1 MARLPGGLPAWRGR
15 RLLRGAGPARACGPG
30 PATVGAARHAA
41 LHSLV
46 IEAAKYA
53 DVPPPATVALA
64 GPGTVQY
71 TGSVLRIGLPLVW
84 GLPADHLR
92 IVLAHELALPETR
105 HADLVRGLLTARA
118 SAGARPPAAAADGKL
133 AAARADAK
141 FAAARAAPDAKLLAA
156 TEPLQVTVEQVRDAA
171 AIAAGGGGLSGV
183 EDAAAALLRA
193 ATIETA
199 FAAFAAAEGR
209 HLISAA
215 SATGSHPDGPDGA
228 GAEGGTVPVRI
239 ADLHAG
245 WRLRLARWGAPA
257 VHGDT
262 LLDEVPR
269 RHPGLAADLRALREV
284 PRPGLA
290 DGAVTL
296 DDLTAEEELALAA
309 EVITG
314 DGAWTRFGDLPAE
327 VYAGEV
333 ERQARE
339 YVQAVRTVLGR
350 DPDDR
355 DELAGTL
362 LRRPVDVERARRGET
377 AEGDDQPPPPWMGV
391 VLLSVLVE
399 YTLLKKDWRR
409 EHPLV
414 ARRLVG
420 PGGEVLDLNGL
431 YQRPDEL
438 RRLLAGG
445 ATD

>member
-1 MARLPGGLPAWRGR
+1 MYRSVSSRSASPDTGAGCGTLRHMARLPGGLPAWRGR
-15 RLLRGAGPARACGPG
+15 RLLRGAGPAHAGPG
-30 PATVGAARHAA
+30 PAIVSAARHAA

-53 DVPPPATVALA
+53 DAPTPAAVTLA
-64 GPGTVQY
+64 GSGTVRH
-71 TGSVLRIGLPLVW
+71 TGGSLRVGLPLVW

-92 IVLAHELALPETR
+92 IVLAHELALPDTK
-105 HADLVRGLLTARA
+105 HADLVRGLL
-118 SAGARPPAAAADGKL
+118 
-133 AAARADAK
+133 AARE
-141 FAAARAAPDAKLLAA
+141 AAEEKVLATTGA
-156 TEPLQVTVEQVRDAA
+156 LQVTVEQVRDAA

-209 HLISAA
+209 HDL
-215 SATGSHPDGPDGA
+215 TG
-228 GAEGGTVPVRI
+228 PVRI

-245 WRLRLARWGAPA
+245 WRLRLERWGAPA
-257 VHGDT
+257 VDGGA
-262 LLDEVPR
+262 LLDEVPL
-269 RHPGLAADLRALREV
+269 RHPGLAADLRALHEV

-290 DGAVTL
+290 GDAVVL
-296 DDLTAEEELALAA
+296 DALTAEEEQALAA
-309 EVITG
+309 EIVGG
-314 DGAWTRFGDLPAE
+314 DGVWTRFEQLPVE

-350 DPDDR
+350 DPDGR

-362 LRRPVDVERARRGET
+362 LRRPVDVERARRGS
-377 AEGDDQPPPPWMGV
+377 GDDGTDVSAPPWMGV

-414 ARRLVG
+414 ARRLVA
-420 PGGEVLDLNGL
+420 PGGEVLDLNEL

-438 RRLLAGG
+438 RRLFAEGG
-445 ATD
+445 PAVTA

>member
-15 RLLRGAGPARACGPG
+15 RLLRGAGTAHGGPG
-30 PATVGAARHAA
+30 PVTVGPGCHAA
-41 LHSLV
+41 LHALV

-53 DVPPPATVALA
+53 DVPPPAAISLA
-64 GPGTVQY
+64 GSGTVSFSGA
-71 TGSVLRIGLPLVW
+71 TLRIGLPLAW

-92 IVLAHELALPETR
+92 IVLAHELALPDTR
-105 HADLVRGLLTARA
+105 HPDLVRGLLTARA
-118 SAGARPPAAAADGKL
+118 AGDP
-133 AAARADAK
+133 
-141 FAAARAAPDAKLLAA
+141 KLLAA
-156 TEPLQVTVEQVRDAA
+156 TGPLEVAVEQVRDAA

-193 ATIETA
+193 AAIGTA
-199 FAAFAAAEGR
+199 FTAFTAAEGR
-209 HLISAA
+209 HVL
-215 SATGSHPDGPDGA
+215 TGSPHVSSTDIDATATARGA
-228 GAEGGTVPVRI
+228 VSPAADISDISGMPVRI

-245 WRLRLARWGAPA
+245 WRLRLERWGAPA
-257 VHGDT
+257 VDGAA

-269 RHPGLAADLRALREV
+269 RHPGLAADLLALAEV

-290 DGAVTL
+290 ADAVAL
-296 DDLTAEEELALAA
+296 DELTAEQQQALAA
-309 EVITG
+309 EVIGG
-314 DGAWTRFGDLPAE
+314 DGGWTRFEQLPVE
-327 VYAGEV
+327 VYGSEV

-350 DPDDR
+350 DPDGR

-362 LRRPVDVERARRGET
+362 LRRPVDVEKARRGEAFGDPSST
-377 AEGDDQPPPPWMGV
+377 AAPPWMGV

-420 PGGEVLDLNGL
+420 PGGELLDLNEL
-431 YQRPDEL
+431 YQNPDEL
-438 RRLLAGG
+438 RRLLA
-445 ATD
+445 TD

>member
-15 RLLRGAGPARACGPG
+15 RLLRGAGPARAGGPG
-30 PATVGAARHAA
+30 PATVSAARHAA

-53 DVPPPATVALA
+53 DAPPPAAVALTGA
-64 GPGTVQY
+64 GTVQY
-71 TGSVLRIGLPLVW
+71 TGGVLRVGLPLVW

-92 IVLAHELALPETR
+92 IVLAHELALPDTR
-105 HADLVRGLLTARA
+105 HVDLVRGLLAARTAADAGPPGTAREA
-118 SAGARPPAAAADGKL
+118 AG
-133 AAARADAK
+133 
-141 FAAARAAPDAKLLAA
+141 AKLLAA
-156 TEPLQVTVEQVRDAA
+156 TEPLHVTVEQVRDAA

-193 ATIETA
+193 ATIDTA
-199 FAAFAAAEGR
+199 FAAFAEAEGR
-209 HLISAA
+209 HLIT
-215 SATGSHPDGPDGA
+215 ATGDGDGA
-228 GAEGGTVPVRI
+228 GPGGGTVPVRI

-257 VHGDT
+257 VHGDA

-269 RHPGLAADLRALREV
+269 RHPGLAAELRALGGV
-284 PRPGLA
+284 PKPGLA
-290 DGAVTL
+290 ADAVSL
-296 DDLTAEEELALAA
+296 DDLTAEEEQALAA
-309 EVITG
+309 EVIAG
-314 DGAWTRFGDLPAE
+314 DGAWTRFGELPTE
-327 VYAGEV
+327 VYAHEV

-339 YVQAVRTVLGR
+339 YVEAVRTVLGR

-362 LRRPVDVERARRGET
+362 LRRPVDVERARRGEP
-377 AEGDDQPPPPWMGV
+377 AGGGEDQPPPPWMGV

-399 YTLLKKDWRR
+399 YTLLRKDWRR

-414 ARRLVG
+414 ARRLVA
-420 PGGEVLDLNGL
+420 PDGEVLDLNGL

-445 ATD
+445 PTD

>member
-15 RLLRGAGPARACGPG
+15 RLLRGAGTIHAGPG
-30 PATVGAARHAA
+30 AATVNAARHAA

-53 DVPPPATVALA
+53 DAPPPTAVTLA
-64 GPGTVQY
+64 GAGTVRVA
-71 TGSVLRIGLPLVW
+71 GGVLRIGLPLVW

-92 IVLAHELALPETR
+92 IVLAHELALPDTK
-105 HADLVRGLLTARA
+105 HIDLVRGLL
-118 SAGARPPAAAADGKL
+118 
-133 AAARADAK
+133 AAREADPK
-141 FAAARAAPDAKLLAA
+141 VLAA
-156 TEPLQVTVEQVRDAA
+156 TGPLSVTVEQVRDAA

-209 HLISAA
+209 HVVSLE
-215 SATGSHPDGPDGA
+215 DGA
-228 GAEGGTVPVRI
+228 EPAPVRV

-245 WRLRLARWGAPA
+245 WRLRLERWGAPVVDGGA
-257 VHGDT
+257 
-262 LLDEVPR
+262 LLDEVPL
-269 RHPGLAADLRALREV
+269 RHPGLAADLRALHEV
-284 PRPGLA
+284 PKPGLA
-290 DGAVTL
+290 GDAVAL
-296 DDLTAEEELALAA
+296 DALSAEEEQALAA
-309 EVITG
+309 EVIGG
-314 DGAWTRFGDLPAE
+314 DGEWTRFAELPVE
-327 VYAGEV
+327 VYGGEV

-350 DPDDR
+350 DPDGR

-362 LRRPVDVERARRGET
+362 LRRPVDVERARRGLPVDS
-377 AEGDDQPPPPWMGV
+377 GDGGSAPAAPPWMGV

-399 YTLLKKDWRR
+399 YTLLRKDWRR

-420 PGGEVLDLNGL
+420 AGGEVLDLNEL

-438 RRLLAGG
+438 RRLFAGGAAVVAGGAADLAGG
-445 ATD
+445 STG

>member
-15 RLLRGAGPARACGPG
+15 RLLRGAGPARAVGPG

-53 DVPPPATVALA
+53 DVPPPATVSLA

-71 TGSVLRIGLPLVW
+71 TSSVLRVGLPLVW

-92 IVLAHELALPETR
+92 IVLAHELALPDTR
-105 HADLVRGLLTARA
+105 HVDLVRGLL
-118 SAGARPPAAAADGKL
+118 
-133 AAARADAK
+133 
-141 FAAARAAPDAKLLAA
+141 AARAAASAAAVAAGSAPAADGTPPADAKLLAA
-156 TEPLQVTVEQVRDAA
+156 GARLLTVTEPLQVTVEQVRDAA

-193 ATIETA
+193 ATIEAA
-199 FAAFAAAEGR
+199 FTAFAAAEGR

-215 SATGSHPDGPDGA
+215 RAPEGPEGSAGG
-228 GAEGGTVPVRI
+228 GGTVPVRI

-245 WRLRLARWGAPA
+245 WRLRLARWGAPS
-257 VHGDT
+257 VHGDA

-269 RHPGLAADLRALREV
+269 RHPGLAADLRALGEV

-290 DGAVTL
+290 TGAITL

-314 DGAWTRFGDLPAE
+314 DGAWTRFGELPPE

-362 LRRPVDVERARRGET
+362 LRRPVDVERARRGEP
-377 AEGDDQPPPPWMGV
+377 ADGDDQPPPPWMGV

-399 YTLLKKDWRR
+399 YTLLKRDWRR

-414 ARRLVG
+414 ARRLVA

>member
-15 RLLRGAGPARACGPG
+15 RLLRGAGTAHAGPG
-30 PATVGAARHAA
+30 AATVSAARHAA
-41 LHSLV
+41 LHSLI

-53 DVPPPATVALA
+53 DAPPPAAVTLA
-64 GPGTVQY
+64 GSGTVRHA
-71 TGSVLRIGLPLVW
+71 GGFLRVGLPLVW

-92 IVLAHELALPETR
+92 IVLAHELALPDTR
-105 HADLVRGLLTARA
+105 HADLIRGLLAA
-118 SAGARPPAAAADGKL
+118 SAAADPKV
-133 AAARADAK
+133 
-141 FAAARAAPDAKLLAA
+141 LAA
-156 TEPLQVTVEQVRDAA
+156 TGPLEVTVEQVRDAA

-209 HLISAA
+209 HVVSLES
-215 SATGSHPDGPDGA
+215 
-228 GAEGGTVPVRI
+228 GAEPAPVRV

-245 WRLRLARWGAPA
+245 WRLRLERWGAPA
-257 VHGDT
+257 VDGGA
-262 LLDEVPR
+262 LLDDVPR
-269 RHPGLAADLRALREV
+269 RHPGLAADLRALHEV

-290 DGAVTL
+290 DDAVAL
-296 DDLTAEEELALAA
+296 DPLTADEEQALAA
-309 EVITG
+309 EVVDG
-314 DGAWTRFGDLPAE
+314 DGGWTRFAELPVE
-327 VYAGEV
+327 VYGAEV

-350 DPDDR
+350 DPDGR

-362 LRRPVDVERARRGET
+362 LRRPVDVERARRGVGLT
-377 AEGDDQPPPPWMGV
+377 DGTDPDPAAPPWMGV

-399 YTLLKKDWRR
+399 YTLLRRDWRR

-414 ARRLVG
+414 ARRLVR
-420 PGGEVLDLNGL
+420 PGGEVLDLNEL

-438 RRLLAGG
+438 RRLLAEP
-445 ATD
+445 TD

>member
-15 RLLRGAGPARACGPG
+15 RLLRGAGTAPAGPG
-30 PATVGAARHAA
+30 PAIVSAARHVA

-53 DVPPPATVALA
+53 DAPPPTAVTLSGSGAVRH
-64 GPGTVQY
+64 
-71 TGSVLRIGLPLVW
+71 TGGILRVGLPLVW

-92 IVLAHELALPETR
+92 IVLAHELALPDTK
-105 HADLVRGLLTARA
+105 HADLVRGLLTARE
-118 SAGARPPAAAADGKL
+118 AAE
-133 AAARADAK
+133 
-141 FAAARAAPDAKLLAA
+141 PKLLAA
-156 TEPLQVTVEQVRDAA
+156 TDGLQVTVEQVRDAA

-193 ATIETA
+193 ATIEAA

-209 HLISAA
+209 HDLAA
-215 SATGSHPDGPDGA
+215 
-228 GAEGGTVPVRI
+228 PVRI

-245 WRLRLARWGAPA
+245 WRLRLERWGAPVVDGTA
-257 VHGDT
+257 
-262 LLDEVPR
+262 LLDEVPL
-269 RHPGLAADLRALREV
+269 RHPGLAADLRALAEV

-290 DGAVTL
+290 GDAVAIDAL
-296 DDLTAEEELALAA
+296 SADEEQALAA
-309 EVITG
+309 EVVGG
-314 DGAWTRFGDLPAE
+314 DGDGEWTRFEQLPVE

-362 LRRPVDVERARRGET
+362 LRRPVDVERARRGEALDGT
-377 AEGDDQPPPPWMGV
+377 DEAAPPWMGV

-414 ARRLVG
+414 ARRLVA
-420 PGGEVLDLNGL
+420 PGGDVLDLNEL

-445 ATD
+445 GGVTG

>member
-15 RLLRGAGPARACGPG
+15 RLLRGAGTAHAGPG
-30 PATVGAARHAA
+30 PATVSAARHAA

-53 DVPPPATVALA
+53 DAAPPASVTLA
-64 GPGTVQY
+64 GSGTVRC
-71 TGSVLRIGLPLVW
+71 TGGTLRIGLPLVW

-92 IVLAHELALPETR
+92 IVLAHELALPDTK
-105 HADLVRGLLTARA
+105 HADLIRGLL
-118 SAGARPPAAAADGKL
+118 
-133 AAARADAK
+133 
-141 FAAARAAPDAKLLAA
+141 AARAAADPKVLAA
-156 TEPLQVTVEQVRDAA
+156 TDPLEVAVEQFRDAA

-209 HLISAA
+209 HLVSLE
-215 SATGSHPDGPDGA
+215 A
-228 GAEGGTVPVRI
+228 GAEPAPVRV

-245 WRLRLARWGAPA
+245 WRLRLERWGAPA
-257 VHGDT
+257 VDGGA

-269 RHPGLAADLRALREV
+269 RHPGLAADLRTLHEV

-290 DGAVTL
+290 GDAVAL
-296 DDLTAEEELALAA
+296 DALTADEEQALAA
-309 EVITG
+309 EVIGG
-314 DGAWTRFGDLPAE
+314 DGGWTRFTELPVE
-327 VYAGEV
+327 VYGGEV

-350 DPDDR
+350 DPDGR

-362 LRRPVDVERARRGET
+362 LRRPVDVERARRGE
-377 AEGDDQPPPPWMGV
+377 AFGGPGGNGGDGGTEPAAPPWMGV

-414 ARRLVG
+414 ARRLVA
-420 PGGEVLDLNGL
+420 PGGEVLDLNEL

-445 ATD
+445 PTD